1 LTRSRS
7 LVARDPMR
15 CPSLFFW
22 HCCDFINHE
31 SRESIEAVAF
41 VGNRNAKQRR
51 FGWISGNDAD
61 CDGLGGI
68 EAIILQNGR
77 RPRLAG
83 VILCP
88 RRPSIFH
95 CVDKILVPSRIWTLC
110 HDQRLTMG
118 SDPKRRSARVGYP
131 NLDRPQPS
139 RAQPLT
145 MGTDL
150 LAGRQTLCSRP
161 RSKIALASCAVTTML
176 PT

>member
-1 LTRSRS
+1 MPVRGRSRCS
-7 LVARDPMR
+7 RLAALTQNNKDGLIDALQIFGSKISNAV
-15 CPSLFFW
+15 SELIFW

-88 RRPSIFH
+88 RRPSIFLH
-95 CVDKILVPSRIWTLC
+95 ASIRHPVAV
-110 HDQRLTMG
+110 RL
-118 SDPKRRSARVGYP
+118 RR
-131 NLDRPQPS
+131 
-139 RAQPLT
+139 
-145 MGTDL
+145 
-150 LAGRQTLCSRP
+150 
-161 RSKIALASCAVTTML
+161 
-176 PT
+176 